1 MQARAYVPG
10 SIAVLILC
18 ASGCAALLGLDEF
31 TDHQSLGGAGGVGGA
46 GGAGSAGG
54 AGGGGEPTPCTPDA
68 SEACYGG
75 PPVTRNEGICRE
87 GVRTCSADG
96 TWGAC
101 EGEIVP
107 AVERCDAAD
116 DENCDGLECVAWT
129 TAFKQTGD
137 VHLMDIASDADGNMF
152 VSGAFFDTITIG
164 DHTLSSASTTDI
176 LLLKLSPTG
185 EPLWSKKFGDFYPD
199 EPWTLTVDLKGNP
212 LLTGIS
218 DNGIDFG
225 DGPLPAGSFIAKLD
239 ASGKPIWTKGPEGG
253 GISAVAIDANDRV
266 IVAGRFSEPID
277 FGGGPMQPDD
287 GDSAMF
293 VAKLDGASGLATAPG
308 CWVRTFDD
316 NNATVRVID
325 IAVDRSDNIFIAG
338 STREIAQLDRFTI
351 DRGGFVMKL
360 TPSGVPGWIRTM
372 RVIGPSPASVDVM
385 GIAVDSSGRPVSAG
399 YHSGDLQIGS
409 HTITS
414 VHNDV
419 FVVQFEANGTVGW
432 VRTLGGTD
440 DQTARGMALDPFDN
454 VVVIGTADERIDFG
468 DGPLAL
474 EESSGF
480 VVKLSPD
487 AELVWHRFLGKD
499 AVPYA
504 VAASPDGEALVA
516 GWTRAPEAD
525 WGAGPLPN
533 LGADGRQQLVI
544 AKLGR

>member
-10 SIAVLILC
+10 SIAGLILC

-31 TDHQSLGGAGGVGGA
+31 TDHQSPGGAGAGGVGATGGA
-46 GGAGSAGG
+46 GGAGGE
-54 AGGGGEPTPCTPDA
+54 GEPTPCTPDA

-75 PPVTRNEGICRE
+75 PPVTRNEGVCRE
-87 GVRTCSADG
+87 GVRTCSTDG
-96 TWGAC
+96 TWGVC
-101 EGEIVP
+101 EGEILP

-116 DENCDGLECVAWT
+116 DENCDGLECVVWT

-152 VSGAFFDTITIG
+152 VTGAFLDTITIDG
-164 DHTLSSASTTDI
+164 DTLSSASTTDI

-185 EPLWSKKFGDFYPD
+185 DPLWSKKFGDSYPD
-199 EPWTLTVDLKGNP
+199 EPWAFTVDSKGNP
-212 LLTGIS
+212 LLSGVS
-218 DNGIDFG
+218 DSGIDFG

-239 ASGKPIWTKGPEGG
+239 ASGKLVWNMGPESG
-253 GISAVAIDANDRV
+253 GINALATDANDRV
-266 IVAGRFSEPID
+266 IVAGGFHRPID
-277 FGGGPMQPDD
+277 FGGGPMAPDD
-287 GDSAMF
+287 GDSAIF
-293 VAKLDGASGLATAPG
+293 VAKLDGATGLATARG
-308 CWVRTFDD
+308 CWVRTFGDS
-316 NNATVRVID
+316 NATVHVFD

-338 STREIAQLDRFTI
+338 SARETTQLDRFTI
-351 DRGGFVMKL
+351 DRGSFVMKL
-360 TPSGVPGWIRTM
+360 TPSGIPDWISTM
-372 RVIGPSPASVDVM
+372 RVIGPIPARIEVM
-385 GIAVDSSGRPVSAG
+385 GFAVDSSGRPVLAG
-399 YHSGDLQIGS
+399 YHSGELQIGPHS
-409 HTITS
+409 VTS
-414 VHNDV
+414 VSDDM
-419 FVVQFEANGTVGW
+419 FVVQLEANGTVGW
-432 VRTLGGTD
+432 VRTLGGTGT
-440 DQTARGMALDPFDN
+440 QWARGMKLDPFDN
-454 VVVIGTADERIDFG
+454 VVVIGNADKQIDFG

-499 AVPYA
+499 AIPYA
-504 VAASPDGEALVA
+504 VASSPDGEALVA